1 MHFPYCLGQNESEL
15 FVFVAVS
22 ILPIQAVL
30 RQYSPNR
37 TRFGQCLLLMV
48 SEACS
53 KQTMSLL
60 SCTVFSLIP
69 SSPGELGVPLAK
81 QP

>member
-15 FVFVAVS
+15 FVCMAVS
-22 ILPIQAVL
+22 ISPIQAVL
-30 RQYSPNR
+30 RQDSPYR
-37 TRFGQCLLLMV
+37 ARFGQCLLLMA
-48 SEACS
+48 SEASS

-60 SCTVFSLIP
+60 SYTVFSLIP
-69 SSPGELGVPLAK
+69 SSSGELGVPLAK